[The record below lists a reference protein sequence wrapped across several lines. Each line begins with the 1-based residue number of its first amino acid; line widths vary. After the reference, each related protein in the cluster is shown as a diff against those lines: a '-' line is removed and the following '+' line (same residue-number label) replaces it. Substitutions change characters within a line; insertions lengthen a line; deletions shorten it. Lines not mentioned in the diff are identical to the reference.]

1 MIWADR
7 VALLVSVIVAALS
20 SAASG
25 YPDTRRG
32 GLSLNLLTR
41 RLSERDRHEADLCA
55 RASHFLATAQRL
67 RTCRR
72 ACTVMGL
79 RMGAPKS

>member
-1 MIWADR
+1 MIWTDR
-7 VALLVSVIVAALS
+7 VALLVFIIVAALS

-25 YPDTRRG
+25 APMPGAG

-41 RLSERDRHEADLCA
+41 RPSERDRHEADLCA
-55 RASHFLATAQRL
+55 RVSHFLATAQRL